1 MGKEYDVRLMQI
13 VEDIKSFIDGAVD
26 MSDTDFKGYIT
37 AYASALK
44 IIQGYLTEE
53 ERKQF
58 KLDFEIDE
66 KYM

>member
-1 MGKEYDVRLMQI
+1 MGSEHDVRLMQI
-13 VEDIKSFIDGAVD
+13 VEDIKSFIDDAVD
-26 MSDTDFKGYIT
+26 MSDPDFRGYIT

-58 KLDFEIDE
+58 KLDFDIDK

>member
-1 MGKEYDVRLMQI
+1 MEKGYDERLKQI
-13 VEDIKSFIDGAVD
+13 IEDMRFFVDKAVD
-26 MSDTDFKGYIT
+26 MSDPDFSGYIT

-58 KLDFEIDE
+58 KLDFDIDKE
-66 KYM
+66 YM

>member
-1 MGKEYDVRLMQI
+1 MGNEYDLRLKQI
-13 VEDIKSFIDGAVD
+13 VEDIKFFIDGAVD
-26 MSDTDFKGYIT
+26 MSDPDFRGYIT

-58 KLDFEIDE
+58 NLDFDIDE